1 MDLKRTL
8 ERMVKEN
15 ASDLH
20 LKAGLPPVLRIDGFL
35 RPLEEPPLSP
45 EELRQVALQLMPK
58 DQQQLFADE
67 KELDFSMGVAGL
79 GRFRVNVY
87 MQRGS
92 VALAMR
98 AIPFNIKKVDE
109 LMLPPIT
116 KELALSNRG
125 LLLVTGTTGS
135 GKSTTLASMLEFIN
149 ETENRNIITV
159 EDPIEF
165 IFRDKKSLISQREI
179 GTDTKTFAAA
189 LKHVLRQDPDVI
201 LIGEIRD
208 KTTLATALQAADT
221 GHLVMTTLHST
232 NAYQSIVRILDFY
245 PHDEHDAIRNA
256 LSLNISGVICQR
268 LIPRAYG
275 GGVAPS
281 VEIMINTP
289 IVKKL
294 IEDNKLDKLPAAI
307 ESGKEDGMQS
317 FNQSLLGLVNE
328 GLITE
333 EDALKF
339 ANNPEALKMNLKGIF
354 LDSSSQIIG

>member
-35 RPLEEPPLSP
+35 RPLEEAPLSP

-58 DQQQLFADE
+58 DQQQTFADE

-221 GHLVMTTLHST
+221 GHMVFSTLHT
-232 NAYQSIVRILDFY
+232 LNAPETATLV
-245 PHDEHDAIRNA
+245 
-256 LSLNISGVICQR
+256 GVISLR
-268 LIPRAYG
+268 LLPRADG
-275 GGVAPS
+275 KGRVPA
-281 VEIMINTP
+281 VEVMINNQTIRDYLLDP
-289 IVKKL
+289 IKTMDIPQL
-294 IEDNKLDKLPAAI
+294 IQEG
-307 ESGKEDGMQS
+307 SSQYGMQS
-317 FNQSLLGLVNE
+317 FDQSIMKHYRD
-328 GLITE
+328 GLITYE
-333 EDALKF
+333 TAIQSVT
-339 ANNPEALKMNLKGIF
+339 NPDEFKLRLRGIEST
-354 LDSSSQIIG
+354 DSRGWDTFDPSTTKK